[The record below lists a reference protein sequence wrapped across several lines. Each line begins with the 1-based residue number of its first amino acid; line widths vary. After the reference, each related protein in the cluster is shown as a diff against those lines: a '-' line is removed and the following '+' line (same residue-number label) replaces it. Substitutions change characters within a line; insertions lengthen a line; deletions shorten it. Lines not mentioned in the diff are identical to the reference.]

1 MSNMRAKLMEGLKKR
16 ESSMLAD
23 PHLDR
28 IGNSVRKSKTP
39 TSKEKIYEVPVEAI
53 KENPFQYRT
62 EESLESSELKSLAK
76 SIAEHGL
83 RTPIQLRHTDGEYYL
98 VAGWRRL
105 TAIKRYIKS
114 MKTVKATVDN
124 EMDDKTHRL
133 LTVLENEQREDFTL
147 FEKATAYSDMKKI
160 DNLTLDEIAE
170 VVGSSKSRIS
180 RILKLLILPEQVS
193 RFLRSSIL
201 KGLSNGHLDE
211 LVAGYKKRMD
221 AGFSEEN
228 AFEWI
233 SSMVALIL
241 EENYTIA
248 DLREENRGE
257 LKESHPKN
265 NSSIPREKKPV
276 KKWNIDGKQWKK
288 FEVSTRNRVTLE
300 FKLPEHIQ
308 YNDSE
313 EIISYIQNQLFLENQ
328 VDK

>member
-39 TSKEKIYEVPVEAI
+39 TSKEKIYELPVEQI

-83 RTPIQLRHTDGEYYL
+83 RTPIQVRQNGDDYFL

-105 TAIKRYIKS
+105 TAIKRFLKS
-114 MKTVKATVDN
+114 MKTVKATVDSN
-124 EMDDKTHRL
+124 MDDKTHRL

-147 FEKATAYSDMKKI
+147 FEKANAYNDMKSI

-170 VVGSSKSRIS
+170 VVGSSKTRIS
-180 RILKLLILPEQVS
+180 RILKLLILPQAVS
-193 RFLRSSIL
+193 TFLRKAL
-201 KGLSNGHLDE
+201 LQGLSNGHLDE
-211 LVAGYKKRMD
+211 LVGGYKKRID
-221 AGFSEEN
+221 LGHNEE
-228 AFEWI
+228 ESLQWI
-233 SSMVALIL
+233 EQMVHCIL
-241 EENYTIA
+241 NENYTIA
-248 DLREENRGE
+248 DLREENKEPQKAEERV
-257 LKESHPKN
+257 LKKD
-265 NSSIPREKKPV
+265 KKPL
-276 KKWNIDGKQWKK
+276 KKWNIAGEKWKK
-288 FEVSTRNRVTLE
+288 FEVSTRNKVTLE
-300 FKLPEHIQ
+300 FKLPEDIQ

-313 EIISYIQNQLFLENQ
+313 KIISYIRENLLVKYQ
-328 VDK
+328 GDK